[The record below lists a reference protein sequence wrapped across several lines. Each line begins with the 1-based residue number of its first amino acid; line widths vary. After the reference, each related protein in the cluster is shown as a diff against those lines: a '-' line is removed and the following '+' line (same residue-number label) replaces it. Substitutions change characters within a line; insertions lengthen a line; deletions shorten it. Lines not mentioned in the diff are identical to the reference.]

1 MKNRKKSALLL
12 LVVYSLI
19 LMELL
24 GFWVEHTGQVALME
38 SYQPGV
44 TYACLYLRDLSTG
57 VVKPPFP
64 LGHRWDDDQAM
75 LPSQEETEEDQK
87 TGEMETTSES
97 EKIPAQSQET
107 VTQEP
112 IDPMEQ
118 VSVFEPVTED
128 YFKDALF
135 IGDSRIV
142 GLSQYGDLE
151 QADFAAE
158 VGLTVFRLFDK
169 KFLEIDNNRKKET
182 IEDLLEEKQYKKIY
196 LMVGINE
203 LGTGDEERF
212 QKAYRETV
220 EKMKTLQPNAVIFV
234 QGLMH
239 VTAKKSKAEK
249 YINNEHINI
258 RNNGIA
264 QLADGKRVFYLDI
277 NPLYDDETGNLNP
290 LFTGDGVHLKAQY
303 YALWRAYLMQYGIVK
318 EDVKQETPEES

>member
-1 MKNRKKSALLL
+1 MKNRKKSALVLL
-12 LVVYSLI
+12 ILYSLI
-19 LMELL
+19 LMEIL
-24 GFWVEHTGQVALME
+24 GFWVEYTGQVSPLE

-57 VVKPPFP
+57 AVKPPFP
-64 LGHRWDDDQAM
+64 LGQQPGGDLAV
-75 LPSQEETEEDQK
+75 LPAEEESEEHPETGETELEGE
-87 TGEMETTSES
+87 TGEALEE
-97 EKIPAQSQET
+97 PQET

-112 IDPMEQ
+112 VDPMEQ
-118 VSVFEPVTED
+118 ISVFEPVTED

-142 GLSQYGDLE
+142 GLSQYGNLD

-169 KFLEIDNNRKKET
+169 KFLETDNSRKKET
-182 IEDLLEEKQYKKIY
+182 IEDLLKEKQYKKIY

-212 QKAYRETV
+212 QKAYREAV
-220 EKMKTLQPNAVIFV
+220 EKIETLQPDAVIFL

-239 VTAKKSKAEK
+239 VTEKKSKAEK

-290 LFTGDGVHLKAQY
+290 QFTGDGVHLKAQY
-303 YALWRAYLMQYGIVK
+303 YGAWRTYLMQYGIVK
-318 EDVKQETPEES
+318 EDGNNETPEES

>member
-1 MKNRKKSALLL
+1 MKNRKKSALVL

-24 GFWVEHTGQVALME
+24 GFWVEYTGQVAPME

-64 LGHRWDDDQAM
+64 LGQQPEDDLAVQPAEQESEEHEESGEE
-75 LPSQEETEEDQK
+75 PS
-87 TGEMETTSES
+87 SES
-97 EKIPAQSQET
+97 EEIPADPQET
-107 VTQEP
+107 VAQEP
-112 IDPMEQ
+112 VDPMEQ
-118 VSVFEPVTED
+118 ISVFEPVTED

-142 GLSQYGDLE
+142 GLSQYGNLD

-169 KFLEIDNNRKKET
+169 KFLETDNSRKKET

-212 QKAYRETV
+212 QKAYREAI
-220 EKMKTLQPNAVIFV
+220 EKIETLQPHAVIFV

-290 LFTGDGVHLKAQY
+290 QFTGDGVHLKAQY
-303 YALWRAYLMQYGIVK
+303 YGAWRTYLMQYGIVK
-318 EDVKQETPEES
+318 EDENNENPEES

>member
-1 MKNRKKSALLL
+1 MKNRKTSALLL

-19 LMELL
+19 LMEIL
-24 GFWVEHTGQVALME
+24 GFWVEYTGQVASLE

-75 LPSQEETEEDQK
+75 LPSQEETEEDQE

-97 EKIPAQSQET
+97 ETIPAESQEM

-112 IDPMEQ
+112 SDPMEQ

-135 IGDSRIV
+135 IGDSRTV
-142 GLSQYGDLE
+142 GLSQYGDLD

-169 KFLEIDNNRKKET
+169 KFLEIDNSRKKET
-182 IEDLLEEKQYKKIY
+182 IEELLEEKQYKKIY

-212 QKAYRETV
+212 QKAYREAI
-220 EKMKTLQPNAVIFV
+220 EKIKTLQPNAVIFV

-303 YALWRAYLMQYGIVK
+303 YAPWRAYLMQYGIVK

>member
-1 MKNRKKSALLL
+1 MKNRKTSALLL

-19 LMELL
+19 LMEIL
-24 GFWVEHTGQVALME
+24 GFWVEYTGQVASLE

-75 LPSQEETEEDQK
+75 LPSQEETEEDQE

-97 EKIPAQSQET
+97 ETIPAESQEM

-112 IDPMEQ
+112 SDPMEQ

-135 IGDSRIV
+135 IGDSRTV
-142 GLSQYGDLE
+142 GLSQYGDLD

-169 KFLEIDNNRKKET
+169 KFLESPHSPSR
-182 IEDLLEEKQYKKIY
+182 
-196 LMVGINE
+196 
-203 LGTGDEERF
+203 RP
-212 QKAYRETV
+212 A
-220 EKMKTLQPNAVIFV
+220 A
-234 QGLMH
+234 
-239 VTAKKSKAEK
+239 
-249 YINNEHINI
+249 
-258 RNNGIA
+258 
-264 QLADGKRVFYLDI
+264 
-277 NPLYDDETGNLNP
+277 
-290 LFTGDGVHLKAQY
+290 
-303 YALWRAYLMQYGIVK
+303 
-318 EDVKQETPEES
+318 